1 MDIWIYDFIVCLN
14 ARLNIYLFKNCQ
26 VTNVMLFCSLYAY
39 IEGTSAVCC
48 HLDSQFLSVTLDVVF
63 FFFHFVV

>member
-26 VTNVMLFCSLYAY
+26 VTNVMLFCSLYVLTLKELVLCVV
-39 IEGTSAVCC
+39 ILT
-48 HLDSQFLSVTLDVVF
+48 LSSCL
-63 FFFHFVV
+63 